1 MLSILVS
8 PIQIVKQ
15 AVVSLTVQ
23 ASITQTVSSLSC
35 MHVVYEL
42 LQCVHIVLLSLHP
55 HAFFE
60 LLCFHL
66 ERDVQ
71 CPHVSLFI
79 LLERKVIMLLWPL
92 FRGHVL
98 CQ

>member
-8 PIQIVKQ
+8 SIQIVKQ
-15 AVVSLTVQ
+15 AVVPLTVQ
-23 ASITQTVSSLSC
+23 ASITQTVSSLSR
-35 MHVVYEL
+35 MHVVYEF

-71 CPHVSLFI
+71 
-79 LLERKVIMLLWPL
+79 
-92 FRGHVL
+92 
-98 CQ
+98 